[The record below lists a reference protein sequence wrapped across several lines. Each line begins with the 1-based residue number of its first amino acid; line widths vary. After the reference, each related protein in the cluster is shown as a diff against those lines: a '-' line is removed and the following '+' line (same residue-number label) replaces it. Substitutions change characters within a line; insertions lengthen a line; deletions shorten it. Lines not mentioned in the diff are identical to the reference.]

1 MRHKQSTLKA
11 SSVHAHARRLLLD
24 ELDLQCYEPRLPAEL
39 VVSLLIL
46 ASVWQSSLSGACCM
60 VKDPPC
66 REAAR
71 EAAHALLPRKPRE
84 LLEALLRALRNTLP
98 DHLGRLPQ
106 VMALDLHQRPYYGKK
121 ATKGC
126 SRRQQKQGTRN
137 SFTYATIAV
146 LTRWGLTSA
155 VSFAAQQLHLRHHRR
170 ADALGAVH
178 RRAAAVPPA
187 HAPDHH
193 RRRAAAPGRGGRPGS
208 LPAVDGQGVLR
219 RRGGR
224 PAPETRRA
232 VHRAGGGPRRRQVP
246 VRPRDGAGLL
256 R

>member
-24 ELDLQCYEPRLPAEL
+24 ELDLQSYEPRLPAEL

-71 EAAHALLPRKPRE
+71 KAAHALLPRKPRE

-146 LTRWGLTSA
+146 LTRWGRFT
-155 VSFAAQQLHLRHHRR
+155 V
-170 ADALGAVH
+170 G
-178 RRAAAVPPA
+178 
-187 HAPDHH
+187 
-193 RRRAAAPGRGGRPGS
+193 
-208 LPAVDGQGVLR
+208 LPQF
-219 RRGGR
+219 
-224 PAPETRRA
+224 
-232 VHRAGGGPRRRQVP
+232 
-246 VRPRDGAGLL
+246 RPRMRLTTIVAGLL
-256 R
+256 RQAEEAGLVVCRLLMDKEFYAAEVVDLLQKRGVPFIVPAEDRGAGKFLYDPGTAPGFYDYGWAGDLRRY